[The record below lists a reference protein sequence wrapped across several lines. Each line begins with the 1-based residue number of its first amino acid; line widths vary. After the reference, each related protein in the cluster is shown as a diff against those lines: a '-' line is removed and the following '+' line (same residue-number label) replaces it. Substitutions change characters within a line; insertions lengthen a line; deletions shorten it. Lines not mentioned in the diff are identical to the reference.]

1 MLAVS
6 FFLARVISVV
16 IMNTLLHVDTISVWS
31 EAYQKFKKII
41 KRKHKVNN
49 DSQLYY
55 SVDFI
60 LTNIWV
66 ILDAIVVK
74 IYFSIFTFGLYS
86 SYSRII
92 NGISSLSVIFTNVVF
107 KAIAQEALYK
117 KYNKLLK
124 GTTLLFFSGDLLF
137 CALCKRLFSVQ
148 ELLGKEYIEYTN
160 YLPYMFIPVWIK
172 WISSCLGIY
181 LLGAGGV
188 KKRVMA
194 QVIAHDI
201 CAYISIGYNL
211 G

>member
-1 MLAVS
+1 
-6 FFLARVISVV
+6 
-16 IMNTLLHVDTISVWS
+16 MNTLLHVDTISVWS
-31 EAYQKFKKII
+31 EAYLNLKKII

-124 GTTLLFFSGDLLF
+124 GTTLLFL
-137 CALCKRLFSVQ
+137 V
-148 ELLGKEYIEYTN
+148 
-160 YLPYMFIPVWIK
+160 V
-172 WISSCLGIY
+172 
-181 LLGAGGV
+181 
-188 KKRVMA
+188 
-194 QVIAHDI
+194 
-201 CAYISIGYNL
+201 
-211 G
+211 